1 MHVVGLAFA
10 LAAVS
15 LSSSISLAAGLYTN
29 RLLGVSLKVC
39 MYGMFVWYSLL
50 IYLYE
55 CWYFVSLK
63 AGVMMTVYEQV
74 NDLKNRIIVFLVQ

>member
-39 MYGMFVWYSLL
+39 MYVCMYGMLVWYSFLMH
-50 IYLYE
+50 LYE
-55 CWYFVSLK
+55 CWYFGSLK
-63 AGVMMTVYEQV
+63 AGVMMTVY
-74 NDLKNRIIVFLVQ
+74 